1 MLDYPALQALVAVI
15 EARGFDRAAQRLSI
29 SQSAVSQR
37 IRQLEFKL
45 GQPVLLRT
53 SPPRPTE
60 LGQRLANHL
69 QQVQQLE
76 QALST
81 DDDADKRLRVRLA
94 VNADSIDTWLPQA
107 LSAASVSRRMDF
119 DFVVEDQDV
128 GLKRMKN
135 GEVMAC
141 ICASEQPVN
150 GGLAQ
155 YLGSIRYR
163 ALASP
168 EFKQQYRAQLAG
180 AELDQIPCLI
190 YSADDR
196 LQHRFLQAQGVGDP
210 KYNHLCPS
218 SYGFVN
224 LALAGLGYGM
234 MPELQVQPQLRSGAL
249 VDLVA
254 GYEMDVPMYWHYWQT
269 ESPALAELRQAVVQ
283 VAQQHLRLG

>member
-15 EARGFDRAAQRLSI
+15 EARGFERAAQRLSI

-37 IRQLEFKL
+37 IRQLEYKL

-53 SPPRPTE
+53 NPPRPTE

-69 QQVQQLE
+69 QQVVQLE

-81 DDDADKRLRVRLA
+81 SEQQQQRLRVRLA
-94 VNADSIDTWLPQA
+94 VNADSIDTWLAQA
-107 LSAASVSRRMDF
+107 LAAAEVSQRMDF

-150 GGLAQ
+150 GGLVQ
-155 YLGSIRYR
+155 YLGNIRYR

-168 EFKQQYRAQLAG
+168 EFIQRYQQSG
-180 AELDQIPCLI
+180 FEHMPCLI
-190 YSADDR
+190 FSADDR
-196 LQHRFLQAQGVGDP
+196 LQHRFLQAQGIAEP
-210 KYNHLCPS
+210 RNNHVCPS

-224 LALAGLGYGM
+224 LAVAGLGYGM
-234 MPELQVQPQLRSGAL
+234 MPELQVQTQLDNGEL

-254 GYEMDVPMYWHYWQT
+254 GYSLDVPLYWHYWQT
-269 ESPALAELRQAVVQ
+269 ESPALAELRQSVVAV
-283 VAQQHLRLG
+283 AKHHLSH

>member
-15 EARGFDRAAQRLSI
+15 EARGFERAAQRLSI

-37 IRQLEFKL
+37 IRQLEYKL

-53 SPPRPTE
+53 NPPRPTE

-69 QQVQQLE
+69 QQVVQLE

-81 DDDADKRLRVRLA
+81 SEQQQQRLRVRLA
-94 VNADSIDTWLPQA
+94 VNADSIDTWLAQA
-107 LSAASVSRRMDF
+107 LAAAEVSQRMDF

-155 YLGSIRYR
+155 YLGNIRYR

-168 EFKQQYRAQLAG
+168 GFIQRYQQLGFAHM
-180 AELDQIPCLI
+180 PCLI

-196 LQHRFLQAQGVGDP
+196 LQHRFLQAQGIAEP
-210 KYNHLCPS
+210 RNNHVCPS

-224 LALAGLGYGM
+224 LAVAGLGYGM
-234 MPELQVQPQLRSGAL
+234 MPELQVQTQLNNGEL

-254 GYEMDVPMYWHYWQT
+254 GYSLDVPLYWHYWQT
-269 ESPALAELRQAVVQ
+269 ESPALAELRQSVVAV
-283 VAQQHLRLG
+283 AKNHLSH

>member
-15 EARGFDRAAQRLSI
+15 EARGFERAAKRLNI

-53 SPPRPTE
+53 SPPRPTD

-76 QALST
+76 QAL
-81 DDDADKRLRVRLA
+81 DAEADAHVRLRVRLA
-94 VNADSIDTWLPQA
+94 VNADSIDTWLAGA
-107 LSAASVSRRMDF
+107 LASAEVSQRMDF

-155 YLGSIRYR
+155 PLGHIRYR
-163 ALASP
+163 ALCSP
-168 EFKQQYRAQLAG
+168 AFKQRYSDWLKRG
-180 AELDQIPCLI
+180 ALDEIPCLI
-190 YSADDR
+190 FSADDR
-196 LQHRFLQAQGVGDP
+196 LQHRFLQAQGMGEPQYDHV
-210 KYNHLCPS
+210 CPS
-218 SYGFVN
+218 SQGFVN

-234 MPELQVQPQLRSGAL
+234 MPELQVREQLNDGSL
-249 VDLVA
+249 CDLVP
-254 GYEMDVPMYWHYWQT
+254 GYQMDVPLYWHYWQT
-269 ESPALAELRQAVVQ
+269 ESPALAELRQAVVA
-283 VAQQHLRLG
+283 VARQSLCCD

>member
-1 MLDYPALQALVAVI
+1 MLDYPALQALVTVI
-15 EARGFDRAAQRLSI
+15 EARGFERAAQRLSI

-37 IRQLEFKL
+37 IRQLEYKL

-69 QQVQQLE
+69 QQVLQLE
-76 QALST
+76 QAVST
-81 DDDADKRLRVRLA
+81 SEQQQQRLRVRLA
-94 VNADSIDTWLPQA
+94 VNADSIDTWLAQA
-107 LSAASVSRRMDF
+107 LAAAEVSQRMDF

-155 YLGSIRYR
+155 YLGNIRYR
-163 ALASP
+163 ALSSP
-168 EFKQQYRAQLAG
+168 DFIQRYQ
-180 AELDQIPCLI
+180 ELGFEHMPCLI

-196 LQHRFLQAQGVGDP
+196 LQHRFLQAQGIAEP
-210 KYNHLCPS
+210 RNNHVCPS
-218 SYGFVN
+218 SHGFVN
-224 LALAGLGYGM
+224 LAVAGLGYGM
-234 MPELQVQPQLRSGAL
+234 MPELQVQTQVNNGQLA
-249 VDLVA
+249 DLVP
-254 GYEMDVPMYWHYWQT
+254 GYSLDVPMYWHYWQT
-269 ESPALAELRQAVVQ
+269 ESPALAELRQSVVAV
-283 VAQQHLRLG
+283 AKHHLSH